1 LFTRR
6 RAMVSFSCDGC
17 NETLKKQKV
26 AKHFCGSRSVSC
38 IDCSKT
44 FYDDE
49 YAAHTSCISE
59 AAKYEKSLYRGPRAK
74 QNTAQKKPT
83 PAEYASAEPKQEA
96 VKPASPVTSESDV
109 KPGEKKRKREPEPA
123 KETAQVDRSAVISEA
138 VDSVLN
144 ENPGEAFL
152 LKRLRRL
159 VKNKL
164 RSQQVDVATL
174 DEIAMAICRNPNVT
188 VSRRSSQ

>member
-1 LFTRR
+1 
-6 RAMVSFSCDGC
+6 M
-17 NETLKKQKV
+17 

-59 AAKYEKSLYRGPRAK
+59 AAKYEKSLYRGPRVK

-83 PAEYASAEPKQEA
+83 PGEHASAEPKQEA

-144 ENPGEAFL
+144 EVRPSYA
-152 LKRLRRL
+152 KRLMGGR
-159 VKNKL
+159 
-164 RSQQVDVATL
+164 
-174 DEIAMAICRNPNVT
+174 
-188 VSRRSSQ
+188 

>member
-1 LFTRR
+1 
-6 RAMVSFSCDGC
+6 MVSFSCDGC